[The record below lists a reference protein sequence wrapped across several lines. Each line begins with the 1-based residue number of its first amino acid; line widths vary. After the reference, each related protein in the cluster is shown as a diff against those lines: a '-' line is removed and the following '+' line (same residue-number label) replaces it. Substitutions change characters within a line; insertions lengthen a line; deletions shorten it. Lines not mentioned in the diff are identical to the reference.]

1 MSWRTLV
8 RAEELARRLDDPRV
22 RVFDCRFDLMQPQAG
37 AERYL
42 GSHLPGAVFADLNRD
57 LSSPPTPASG
67 RHPLPDPQV
76 FAAWL
81 RASGVESDSQV
92 VAYDDA
98 TGMFA
103 SRLWWMLRWLG
114 HAEVAVLDGGFR
126 RWKELGLPLA
136 TTVPEVRAGAFTAE
150 PRPELAVDG
159 DAVLMSAADPQQR
172 VIDARAGERYRGEV
186 EPIDPVA
193 GHVPG
198 ARNHPSSS
206 LLGADGLFLPIDEL
220 RVSLLRSLDGV
231 PPERSIAYCGSGVTA
246 CHVLLAMEH
255 AGLHGGRLYPGSWS
269 EWSRN
274 PARPIATGA
283 TP

>member
-8 RAEELARRLDDPRV
+8 RPEELAGRLDDPRV

-37 AERYL
+37 AERYRD
-42 GSHLPGAVFADLNRD
+42 SHLPGAVFADLNLD
-57 LSSPPTPASG
+57 LSRPATPTSG
-67 RHPLPDPQV
+67 RHPLPDPQA

-81 RASGVESDSQV
+81 RAAGVDSDSQV

-114 HAEVAVLDGGFR
+114 HTEVAVLDGGFR

-136 TTVPEVRAGAFTAE
+136 TAVPNPRTGSFKGE
-150 PRPELAVDG
+150 PRPELTADG
-159 DAVLMSAADPQQR
+159 DTVLVCAADPEQR

-206 LLGADGLFLPIDEL
+206 LLGADGLFLPGDEL
-220 RVSLLRSLDGV
+220 RDSLLRSLDGV
-231 PPERSIAYCGSGVTA
+231 PPENAITYCGSGVTA
-246 CHVLLAMEH
+246 CHLLLAMEH

-274 PARPIATGA
+274 PARPVATGA
-283 TP
+283 AP